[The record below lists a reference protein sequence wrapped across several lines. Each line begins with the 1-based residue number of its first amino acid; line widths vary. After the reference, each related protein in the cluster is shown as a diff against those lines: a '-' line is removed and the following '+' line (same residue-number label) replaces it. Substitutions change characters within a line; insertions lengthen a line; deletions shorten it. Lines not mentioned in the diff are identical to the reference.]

1 MANIAK
7 RNEGTGA
14 QGGQGGQRMTH
25 RRDPW
30 RSLFD
35 AMLPLGGGQSF
46 EPSFDVRE
54 TKDAYVIEAD
64 IPGVE
69 EKDLEVTLT
78 GNRLQIEGRRESQQ
92 EENSDEGRW
101 YCCER
106 SYGSFMRA
114 FTLPDGI
121 DGDHASSD
129 FKNGVL
135 KIRVPKKPEA
145 QPRRIALGQ
154 GPKTQA

>member
-7 RNEGTGA
+7 RNEGEA
-14 QGGQGGQRMTH
+14 SRGQRGITQ

-35 AMLPLGGGQSF
+35 AMMPYGTGAFGPSF
-46 EPSFDVRE
+46 DPGFDVRE
-54 TKDAYVIEAD
+54 TKDAFVIEAD
-64 IPGVE
+64 LPGVE
-69 EKDLEVTLT
+69 ENDLDVTLT
-78 GNRLQIEGRRESQQ
+78 GNRLEIHGKRESKQETQDEEGRY
-92 EENSDEGRW
+92 

-106 SYGSFMRA
+106 AYGSFSRA

-121 DGDHASSD
+121 DSDHASSD

-145 QPRRIALGQ
+145 QPRKINVGP